1 MRELLLLV
9 VLFITFGFGFFLMH
23 KLDCFLEENRKIVN
37 GETDIQVPSHVLL
50 TEELSNEEINEE
62 IQRFRS
68 KHAKMRIMI
77 YDDMD
82 EVDEM

>member
-23 KLDCFLEENRKIVN
+23 KLDCFLEENRKMIQR
-37 GETDIQVPSHVLL
+37 ETDIQEPSHVLL

-62 IQRFRS
+62 IRLAREER
-68 KHAKMRIMI
+68 KKR
-77 YDDMD
+77 
-82 EVDEM
+82 